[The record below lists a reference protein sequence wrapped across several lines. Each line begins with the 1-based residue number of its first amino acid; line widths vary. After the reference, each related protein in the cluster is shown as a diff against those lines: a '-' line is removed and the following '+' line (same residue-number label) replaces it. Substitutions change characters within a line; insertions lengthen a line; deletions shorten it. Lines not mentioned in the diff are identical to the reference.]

1 MSNYKKKSKN
11 NHNKNKARKDNQR
24 KYRILLDTEY
34 TKKCD
39 NYVGISFTDELC
51 KKFTIAQQI
60 EQYAKNIAFWEKEFA
75 KIIPDDTDNTK
86 IKIAFV
92 SDAKNEIIKKTH
104 DTFPE
109 EIVLKIM
116 NRVSQLLDTVRCT
129 EIDQIR
135 IDLETKYNTG
145 IKLYKKL
152 VNNVDDAH
160 KEKILDPAN
169 WILNQ
174 STMRSTWE
182 KMRSEFEKT
191 DSGELT
197 NLNELLIEY
206 MIFMYDSYPPNYY
219 NKMIECKD
227 GGYCDGAEVYY
238 DLTHL

>member
-1 MSNYKKKSKN
+1 
-11 NHNKNKARKDNQR
+11 
-24 KYRILLDTEY
+24 
-34 TKKCD
+34 
-39 NYVGISFTDELC
+39 
-51 KKFTIAQQI
+51 
-60 EQYAKNIAFWEKEFA
+60 
-75 KIIPDDTDNTK
+75 
-86 IKIAFV
+86 
-92 SDAKNEIIKKTH
+92 
-104 DTFPE
+104 
-109 EIVLKIM
+109 M
-116 NRVSQLLDTVRCT
+116 NRVSQLLDTVRCA

-135 IDLETKYNTG
+135 TDLETKYNTS

-182 KMRSEFEKT
+182 KMRSEFEKS
-191 DSGELT
+191 DSVEQT
-197 NLNELLIEY
+197 NLNKLLIEY

-238 DLTHL
+238 ELTHL